1 MTLIKKRLDIEA
13 VLIPGK
19 TGQFEVI
26 ADGERIVERGGNW
39 LTRSFGAGY
48 PDLNSVI
55 ESLCTAVPAIQR
67 GKQQVSSC
75 QGRSRA
81 RGRVARAFDLAGITN
96 TVGAPSFAF
105 LAKILP

>member
-1 MTLIKKRLDIEA
+1 MTLIKKRLGIEA

-26 ADGERIVERGGNW
+26 ADGERVAERGGNW

-55 ESLCTAVPAIQR
+55 EQLEHRRGSGTAR
-67 GKQQVSSC
+67 
-75 QGRSRA
+75 
-81 RGRVARAFDLAGITN
+81 
-96 TVGAPSFAF
+96 
-105 LAKILP
+105 